1 MTEYL
6 KPFISAEEVQKH
18 ISRIAEELI
27 ALQVKAGPEHKEN
40 PLFVT
45 LLDGGRYFSSHLMQE
60 IANNRLGFD
69 PEDVD
74 LRVERDD
81 TGRAIFDD
89 HAINGHRVNGRNV
102 VMLDSMLGTGDTAND
117 AKQHLL
123 DLGANSLSL
132 AVLVE
137 KVGSPRKSAITAE
150 HAGFRIPDTQWVAGS
165 GIADKGISPNAYRW
179 KNGLWTLGGTPDT
192 PGQLALV

>member
-1 MTEYL
+1 MTEYH
-6 KPFISAEEVQKH
+6 KPLISPFEVEKH
-18 ISRIAEELI
+18 IRRIAIDLI
-27 ALQVKAGPEHKEN
+27 ALQVEAEPRRAN
-40 PLFVT
+40 TPLFVT

-60 IANNRLGFD
+60 IANHSLGFD

-81 TGRAIFDD
+81 NGRATFDS
-89 HAINGHRVNGRNV
+89 HAINGDRVHGRDV
-102 VMLDSMLGTGDTAND
+102 VMLDSMLGTGDTAHA

-123 DLGANSLSL
+123 DLGAQSLSL

-137 KVGSPRKSAITAE
+137 KVGSPRATDITAD
-150 HAGFRIPDTQWVAGS
+150 HAGFKLPDTQWVAGS

-179 KNGLWTLGGTPDT
+179 RNGLWTLGGTPDT